1 MAKIKFLGASGTVTG
16 SSFLVTSNF
25 GKMVMVDMGMFQGM
39 DETTQL
45 NFAKLTFDPSQL
57 SGVVL
62 THAHLDH
69 CGRLPLLTMN
79 GFAGKI
85 YMTEATRALFELTL
99 LDAAKIGKEG
109 HGSHPILYTEN
120 DVKRLLY
127 TAEIVA
133 YHEPFSIFEFEM
145 LFRDAGHILGSTSVE
160 MKVDDTKIAFSGD
173 LGNTP
178 EDLLKPTEN
187 ITEASFVLME
197 STYGDR
203 VHSKEDPKEVLA
215 EEINE
220 VEKSGGALLIPAFSI
235 ERSQEILHIIDHLKK
250 SNKVEASTP
259 VYLDSP
265 MAIKTT
271 QIYKRFKDLYSS
283 ELVEHGTDDPFDFPG
298 LTMIEDY
305 HQSEKIKDTKGV
317 KVIIAGSGMMHGG
330 RILNHATTYL
340 PIETTRM
347 LLVGFQ
353 AEGTLGRKI
362 LDGAHQV
369 RIYGE
374 EVQVNA
380 HIRKSSG
387 MSAHADQPKLMNW
400 LSKVS
405 GVKRV
410 FLIHGEDESR
420 QVLAEKI
427 KTDLKLTDVIM
438 PKIYEEHELL

>member
-16 SSFLVTSNF
+16 SSFLVTANS
-25 GKMVMVDMGMFQGM
+25 GKTVLVDMGMFQGEE
-39 DETTQL
+39 ETTQL
-45 NFAKLTFDPSQL
+45 NFADLKFDPRNL
-57 SGVVL
+57 SGVIL

-79 GFAGKI
+79 GFNGKI

-99 LDAAKIGKEG
+99 LDAAKVGKEG
-109 HGSHPILYTEN
+109 HGSHPILYTEE
-120 DVKRLLY
+120 DVRRLIY
-127 TAEIVA
+127 NAEIVD
-133 YHEPFSIFEFEM
+133 YHKSFSIFEFEIN
-145 LFRDAGHILGSTSVE
+145 LIDAGHILGSASIE
-160 MKVDDTKIAFSGD
+160 MNVDNTKIAFSGD

-187 ITEASFVLME
+187 IANAAFVLME

-203 VHSKEDPKEVLA
+203 IHAKEDPKEVLA

-220 VEKSGGALLIPAFSI
+220 IEKSGGALLIPAFSI

-250 SNKVEASTP
+250 NKKVQDSTP

-271 QIYKRFKDLYSS
+271 QIYKRFKDLYST
-283 ELVEHGTDDPFDFPG
+283 ELKNHGTDDPFDFPG
-298 LTMIEDY
+298 LTMIEDF
-305 HQSEKIKDTKGV
+305 HESEKIKDKTGA

-330 RILNHATTYL
+330 RILNHAMTYF
-340 PIETTRM
+340 PIETTRL

-353 AEGTLGRKI
+353 ATGTLGRRI
-362 LDGAHQV
+362 LDGATKV

-374 EVQVNA
+374 EVEIRSHV
-380 HIRKSSG
+380 RKSSG
-387 MSAHADQPKLMNW
+387 MSAHADQPKLINW
-400 LSKVS
+400 LSKIQGVS
-405 GVKRV
+405 KV

-420 QVLAEKI
+420 NILSEKI
-427 KTDLKLTDVIM
+427 KADLKLNDVVC
-438 PKIYEEHELL
+438 PKLYDEISL